1 MKRLIF
7 TLLLSFSAF
16 VTALCQSY
24 NDKADNIIG
33 QYEIISNGEKAKVAV
48 TKNQSGNYDIQ
59 IYWLENPYNPDGSR
73 ALDLKNPDK
82 SLRTVPMDKVVLVR
96 NLGYDKAKKQWSGAK
111 IYDPSRGIRANVV
124 CTLNEKNNLYL
135 RATILGIGESQEWK
149 RINDR

>member
-24 NDKADNIIG
+24 NDKADNIVG

-96 NLGYDKAKKQWSGAK
+96 NLGYEKAKKQWSGAK
-111 IYDPSRGIRANVV
+111 IYDP
-124 CTLNEKNNLYL
+124 
-135 RATILGIGESQEWK
+135 
-149 RINDR
+149 